1 MIKLSFVDYVQFIL
15 NKPYIFVIKYLCL
28 NQKKKKL
35 CISIHNTKKF
45 KIDSHASGLVQVKTI
60 GQQAVRPQR
69 KHCFEIVSS

>member
-60 GQQAVRPQR
+60 GQQTVRPQR
-69 KHCFEIVSS
+69 

>member
-1 MIKLSFVDYVQFIL
+1 MIKLSFVEYVQSIL

-28 NQKKKKL
+28 
-35 CISIHNTKKF
+35 SIHNTKKF

>member
-60 GQQAVRPQR
+60 GQQRPQR
-69 KHCFEIVSS
+69 